1 MVGDADYAAH
11 LKETAGTKS
20 DKSVSTGV
28 IPHFTIALTFF
39 DQTTPCGSNLHAVNQ
54 AYTRDSKGYAV
65 TGVVA
70 VSCRHSFICPN
81 GVVDLQKGE
90 K

>member
-1 MVGDADYAAH
+1 MVKDGDYAAH
-11 LKETAGTKS
+11 LKETVGTTS
-20 DKSVSTGV
+20 DKSVSTCI
-28 IPHFTIALTFF
+28 IPCFIIMFTFF
-39 DQTTPCGSNLHAVNQ
+39 DQPAPCGTNLHAVNQ
-54 AYTRDSKGYAV
+54 AYTRDSKGYSV

-70 VSCRHSFICPN
+70 VSCRHSFILPT